1 VCELEA
7 TDSLVDMCGIS
18 NNVGGTKRKTT
29 VHNAYT
35 YSRTQNLD
43 LHWVNLNME
52 STLLEPNMA
61 SFVLE
66 HFMGGWAR

>member
-1 VCELEA
+1 
-7 TDSLVDMCGIS
+7 MCGTS
-18 NNVGGTKRKTT
+18 NNVGGRKRKAT

-35 YSRTQNLD
+35 YSRTPNLNF
-43 LHWVNLNME
+43 HWVNLNME
-52 STLLEPNMA
+52 STLLGPNMS